1 MFSCLERSM
10 FRNNVAIGVGFT
22 NVSFNGLD
30 SIRELLM
37 DDYFEGA
44 NKSWLQS
51 HSAALGFITYSQSRF
66 TICFRFLDH
75 LHVDVFNN
83 AAILTA
89 MVSI

>member
-44 NKSWLQS
+44 NKS
-51 HSAALGFITYSQSRF
+51 
-66 TICFRFLDH
+66 
-75 LHVDVFNN
+75 
-83 AAILTA
+83 
-89 MVSI
+89 